1 MKKIILGIAV
11 LGLMAGCAK
20 IEFTDDLGNKASYY
34 RLGRT
39 DLNNIEYAN
48 GEVTLKVGSAKGDS
62 GRLGNALINAT
73 KALENTTE
81 AALNTSK
88 VVAPIP

>member
-1 MKKIILGIAV
+1 MKKIILGCSILA
-11 LGLMAGCAK
+11 LMTGYAK

-34 RLGRT
+34 RLGLT

-62 GRLGNALINAT
+62 GQLGTALVNTSEAVLNAT
-73 KALENTTE
+73 KI
-81 AALNTSK
+81 
-88 VVAPIP
+88 VAPIP